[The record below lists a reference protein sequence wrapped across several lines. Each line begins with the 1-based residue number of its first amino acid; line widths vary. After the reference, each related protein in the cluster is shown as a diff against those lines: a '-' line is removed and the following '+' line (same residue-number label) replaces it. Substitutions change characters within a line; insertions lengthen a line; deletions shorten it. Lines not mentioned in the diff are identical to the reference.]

1 MIFFVLFRFLAL
13 FSQLLFVLI
22 KLVFLQIENKELHD
36 LLAISKNMLKPQQE
50 EAKQPDTG
58 PNLNVI
64 DKEWW
69 RLKA

>member
-1 MIFFVLFRFLAL
+1 MIFFVLFLFLVL

-22 KLVFLQIENKELHD
+22 KLLFLQIENKELHD

-58 PNLNVI
+58 PNPKVI

-69 RLKA
+69 RLKT